1 MDEAFSFLQLGWLN
15 AIREWQEE
23 LVGNMSS
30 REFVPEISYAVVSSS
45 LPQGERSMVILFLP
59 RMCLPMQK
67 LWRLLPITSCNNI
80 FFDAFSWFAVYG

>member
-1 MDEAFSFLQLGWLN
+1 
-15 AIREWQEE
+15 
-23 LVGNMSS
+23 
-30 REFVPEISYAVVSSS
+30 
-45 LPQGERSMVILFLP
+45 MVILFLP